1 MLCTNVSTSGE
12 TYAPAVGKKFGLVKP
27 NCYAN
32 ARTVLFKSLYSNC
45 RLKGGRL
52 PRPRYITLCLRPT
65 SNACSNTF
73 RCTALALVRKQ
84 LGLTNPNFF
93 PTAGAYVSPEVET
106 FVHSI
111 GLDML
116 VGYGL
121 TESVATVSCDHRG
134 RLLQWVQWEDQ

>member
-27 NCYAN
+27 NCLRTN

-45 RLKGGRL
+45 KLKGGRL

-73 RCTALALVRKQ
+73 AVQHLHFLFFLSLLYKPFPRSVAPKPYKLGGFLAYFLEF
-84 LGLTNPNFF
+84 L
-93 PTAGAYVSPEVET
+93 
-106 FVHSI
+106 
-111 GLDML
+111 LDMCSL
-116 VGYGL
+116 
-121 TESVATVSCDHRG
+121 SIHHRCLILNKQG
-134 RLLQWVQWEDQ
+134 SFKDMRKG